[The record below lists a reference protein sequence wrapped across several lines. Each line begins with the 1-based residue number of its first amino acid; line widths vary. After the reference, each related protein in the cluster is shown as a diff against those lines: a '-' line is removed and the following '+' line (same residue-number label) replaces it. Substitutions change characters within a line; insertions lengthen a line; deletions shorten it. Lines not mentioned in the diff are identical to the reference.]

1 MNEAKTLIK
10 YIPCNCKC
18 KFDGKNIIHIKD
30 GMAISV
36 DVSAQKSR
44 KNCLCKEDST
54 RNRSIYP
61 STCIKFGK
69 IIDNM

>member
-1 MNEAKTLIK
+1 MNETKTLIK

-36 DVSAQKSR
+36 DVSA
-44 KNCLCKEDST
+44 
-54 RNRSIYP
+54 
-61 STCIKFGK
+61 
-69 IIDNM
+69 